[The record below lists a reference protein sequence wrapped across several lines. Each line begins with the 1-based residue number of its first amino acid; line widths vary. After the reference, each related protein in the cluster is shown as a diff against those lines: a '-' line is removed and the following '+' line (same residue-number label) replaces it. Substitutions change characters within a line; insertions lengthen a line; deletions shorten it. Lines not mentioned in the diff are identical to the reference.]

1 MTLVK
6 VLALIL
12 GSAFFF
18 PVSCTSTLIAGIFV
32 IARLDAREVA
42 RGDQVHPGFF
52 IVVEPGEKGQPF
64 RSVRLSD
71 LHRFRESGGAYSFLM
86 SKPSGRIDIND
97 HTHLSY
103 RVLENQGSAQ
113 IIEVKDDHN
122 DKTVWSRYRATH
134 TDVMPLSSRM
144 LYFGYMFGA
153 LPFAFCTALGLYGVG
168 RFLRRRLLKEPPSG
182 LLRELQKEVTLKS
195 ALQSAISCLRKV
207 KRRCEGERG
216 AW

>member
-1 MTLVK
+1 MKLLK

-12 GSAFFF
+12 GSAWFF
-18 PVSCTSTLIAGIFV
+18 PISCTSTLFV
-32 IARLDAREVA
+32 GTFVVAHLDEREVA
-42 RGDQVHPGFF
+42 RGNQVHPGFF

-97 HTHLSY
+97 YTYLSY

-113 IIEVKDDHN
+113 VIEVEDKDDDN
-122 DKTVWSRYRATH
+122 TFCCRYRATH
-134 TDVMPLSSRM
+134 TDIMPLSSQM
-144 LYFGYMFGA
+144 FYVGYMFGA
-153 LPFAFCTALGLYGVG
+153 LPFAFGTALGLYGVG

-182 LLRELQKEVTLKS
+182 VL
-195 ALQSAISCLRKV
+195 
-207 KRRCEGERG
+207 G
-216 AW
+216 

>member
-6 VLALIL
+6 VLALVL

-18 PVSCTSTLIAGIFV
+18 PVSCTSTLIAWIFV

-42 RGDQVHPGFF
+42 HGDQVHPGFS

-64 RSVRLSD
+64 CKVSLSG
-71 LHRFRESGGAYSFLM
+71 LPRIRESGAYSFLM
-86 SKPSGRIDIND
+86 SKPSGRIDNID

-113 IIEVKDDHN
+113 IIEVKDYHN

-144 LYFGYMFGA
+144 FYFGYMFGA
-153 LPFAFCTALGLYGVG
+153 LPFAFGTALGLYGVG
-168 RFLRRRLLKEPPSG
+168 RFLCRKLLREPPSG
-182 LLRELQKEVTLKS
+182 LLRELQKEVTLKN
-195 ALQSAISCLRKV
+195 ALQSAISCLRWV
-207 KRRCEGERG
+207 KRPPKITL
-216 AW
+216 